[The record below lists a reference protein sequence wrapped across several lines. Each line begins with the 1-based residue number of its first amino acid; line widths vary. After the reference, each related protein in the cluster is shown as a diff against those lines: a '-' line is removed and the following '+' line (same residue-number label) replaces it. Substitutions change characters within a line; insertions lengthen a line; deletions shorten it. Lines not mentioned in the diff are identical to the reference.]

1 MKREG
6 LSKKF
11 IALAICGALIITALG
26 VSLVQS
32 QASSGTKG
40 INAEKAAA
48 IAMENA
54 GIAQEDVV
62 KLSSTYDQENGKNF
76 FEVGFYAKDF
86 EYDYIVA
93 ASDGIILEAKR
104 EMMDSDDYKDAGLE
118 IPESLKPKAETKK
131 EQKKESSSSTKTD
144 STNTQQSSQS
154 QQSAQ
159 SSQSSQES
167 KPQQSTSS
175 SGYIGTDKAKS
186 IALNKAGLSSKD
198 VTFTKAK
205 LDKDDG
211 VYVYEIEFVSNS
223 YEYEFEIN
231 AKSGKIIDYD
241 VDDIDD

>member
-11 IALAICGALIITALG
+11 TALAICGALIITALG
-26 VSLVQS
+26 VSLIQS
-32 QASSGTKG
+32 QASSGAKG

-48 IAMENA
+48 IALENA
-54 GIAQEDVV
+54 GVTQEDVV
-62 KLSSTYDQENGKNF
+62 KLSSKYDQEEGKNV

-93 ASDGIILEAKR
+93 ASDGVILEAKR

-118 IPESLKPKAETKK
+118 DPNAKTET
-131 EQKKESSSSTKTD
+131 KKESSSSTKTD
-144 STNTQQSSQS
+144 STSSQQSSQS
-154 QQSAQ
+154 QQTTQ
-159 SSQSSQES
+159 SSQSSQS
-167 KPQQSTSS
+167 SQQSTSS
-175 SGYIGTDKAKS
+175 SSYIGTDKAKS
-186 IALNKAGLSSKD
+186 IALKKAGLSSKD
-198 VTFTKAK
+198 VNFTKAK

-211 VYVYEIEFVSNS
+211 VYVYEIEFVSSS